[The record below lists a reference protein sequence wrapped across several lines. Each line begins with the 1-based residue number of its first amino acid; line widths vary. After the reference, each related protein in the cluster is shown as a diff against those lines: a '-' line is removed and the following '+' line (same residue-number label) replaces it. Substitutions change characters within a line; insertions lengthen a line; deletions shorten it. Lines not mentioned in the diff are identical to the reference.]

1 MFKNKKGESVMIKE
15 IPETKNRRILATKIQ
30 SACNESHKGV
40 DIIFNILLKY
50 VPSTILKEELK
61 RAKESKFDE

>member
-30 SACNESHKGV
+30 SACNESHKGT
-40 DIIFNILLKY
+40 DIIFSIMLKY

-61 RAKESKFDE
+61 RAKESKFND

>member
-15 IPETKNRRILATKIQ
+15 ILETKNRRILATKIQ
-30 SACNESHKGV
+30 SACNESHQGI

-61 RAKESKFDE
+61 RAKESKDE

>member
-1 MFKNKKGESVMIKE
+1 MIKE

-30 SACNESHKGV
+30 SACNESHKGT
-40 DIIFNILLKY
+40 DIIFSIMLKY

-61 RAKESKFDE
+61 RAKESKFND